1 MGLGP
6 SLSRVKPSGKAGQFS
21 GKHTFFLAISGQPV
35 PDVECFAAGDL
46 LAVSKKMDAEA
57 GDLVVW
63 GTPSDGDFALARVT
77 DDYTFVAVAGF
88 PSPSGQVFGESIQ
101 GVVVGRLRHL
111 ES

>member
-1 MGLGP
+1 
-6 SLSRVKPSGKAGQFS
+6 
-21 GKHTFFLAISGQPV
+21 
-35 PDVECFAAGDL
+35 
-46 LAVSKKMDAEA
+46 
-57 GDLVVW
+57 
-63 GTPSDGDFALARVT
+63 LARVT